1 MSTSCVPRPRRAGRA
16 PARAFAALS
25 ALAVVVVVA
34 GGMTAASSAAAP
46 RPQRYVSPAADGHG
60 DGSRR
65 RPWRTIQQA
74 AARARPGDTVHVAAG
89 RYRGPLRITRSGTRA
104 RPIHFVSEPR
114 WAARIAASGAG
125 PITVVEIRGDRVV
138 FDGFDITAT
147 GSDGTAGIDLEG
159 SHDAVVHN
167 HVHDLR
173 APCSGQH
180 NGSAAI
186 VAGGGLAG
194 YRNHDLRVDSN
205 FVDDIGGGPRDG
217 RCRTVHGIYAAVPRV
232 TIVNNSVARARGD
245 GITSWHAASRLT
257 ITNNLSTGNGGAGIL
272 IGSGDSGAGPEGDI
286 GTFVVNNIVDHNR
299 LYGIMESS
307 DGVHPVGPGN
317 RYLNNLAFENRGAGD
332 GTTGVAALYPGAVAL
347 HTIQADPQ
355 FSSGSLDPAR
365 RYRVAATSPAVDA
378 GTTLTAPR
386 KDFDGMPRPQG
397 RGVDIGPYEL
407 SLIQP

>member
-1 MSTSCVPRPRRAGRA
+1 MSTLCVAPPRRAGGT

-25 ALAVVVVVA
+25 ALALLVVVA
-34 GGMTAASSAAAP
+34 GALTVATSSAAA
-46 RPQRYVSPAADGHG
+46 RAQRYVSAAGDGHG

-74 AARARPGDTVHVAAG
+74 AAGARPGDTVHVTAG
-89 RYRGPLRITRSGTRA
+89 RYGGPLRITRSGTRA

-114 WAARIAASGAG
+114 WAARISARGAG
-125 PITVVEIRGDRVV
+125 PVTAVEIRGDRVV
-138 FDGFDITAT
+138 FDGFDVTAT
-147 GSDGTAGIDLEG
+147 GSDGSAGIDLEG
-159 SHDAVVHN
+159 SHDAVIHN

-173 APCSGQH
+173 APCSEQH

-205 FVDDIGGGPRDG
+205 LVENIGRGPRDG
-217 RCRTVHGIYAAVPRV
+217 RCRMVHGIYAAVPRV
-232 TIVNNSVARARGD
+232 TIVNNTVARARGD
-245 GITSWHAASRLT
+245 GITSWHAASRLV
-257 ITNNLSTGNGGAGIL
+257 ITNNTSTGNGGAGIL
-272 IGSGDSGAGPEGDI
+272 IGSGDSGARPEGDI
-286 GTFVVNNIVDHNR
+286 GTVVVNNIVDRNA

-317 RYLNNLAFENRGAGD
+317 RYLNNLAFENRGAG
-332 GTTGVAALYPGAVAL
+332 GGAAGVAALYPGAVVSG
-347 HTIQADPQ
+347 TIQADPQ
-355 FSSGSLDPAR
+355 FSAWSLDPGHP
-365 RYRVAATSPAVDA
+365 YRVAATSPAVDA

-407 SLIQP
+407 SMIQP